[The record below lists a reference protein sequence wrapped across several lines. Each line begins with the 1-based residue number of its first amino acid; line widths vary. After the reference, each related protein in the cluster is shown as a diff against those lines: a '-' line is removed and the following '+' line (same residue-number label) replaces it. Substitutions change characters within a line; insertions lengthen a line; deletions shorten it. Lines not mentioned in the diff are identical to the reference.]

1 MPDAQDINGDILK
14 EINDNVSFFIFFYLL
29 IKIYFQYRTSAERER
44 TLEEIHEIEEEFD
57 DLREEETKAW
67 L

>member
-1 MPDAQDINGDILK
+1 ML
-14 EINDNVSFFIFFYLL
+14 VFYNFSLF